1 VPAGMDNPMDAHCAT
16 RRAIV
21 GPTSASV
28 INPSA
33 SANFSR
39 RLLSAVNARS
49 SRGSGSGAPAGHG
62 CPPLAQ
68 AIPRTRS
75 AGLHGFD
82 DGPLVPDG
90 GLTRYAWLN
99 GFYDTDSP
107 GRVIWKQFT
116 TGKQLNRYGSE
127 RQTRDSPS
135 ATIRSGGR
143 SRQMTG
149 QRQTGGPQL
158 LFEFGS
164 RFVVGQLIDFDPIGP
179 TLRFGRC
186 HARIRGEAFFWRRL
200 PSVHNRGRFGLM
212 VGSLP
217 R

>member
-1 VPAGMDNPMDAHCAT
+1 MLTNQKSDCGAHERKRHQSERNREFLQALTECCQCSIES
-16 RRAIV
+16 RKRLRSSGRARL
-21 GPTSASV
+21 
-28 INPSA
+28 PSA
-33 SANFSR
+33 GAGNPAYQER
-39 RLLSAVNARS
+39 RTA
-49 SRGSGSGAPAGHG
+49 
-62 CPPLAQ
+62 C
-68 AIPRTRS
+68 
-75 AGLHGFD
+75 FD